1 MRLPADAAPSIGS
14 NVTVD
19 DLPVAGLVTRPCI
32 SVLTKGVFN
41 HNPGS
46 VALPSD
52 ATVDPSWV
60 APVFAGRDAAARC
73 LGVVVSSASAVFAVG
88 DGAAASVTVDGTL
101 LSAELLLDEPL
112 ADAVTEADEAA
123 VGGLPAPTPRSVVTP
138 HPVTPKIT
146 APRIK

>member
-52 ATVDPSWV
+52 ATVDPSCV
-60 APVFAGRDAAARC
+60 APVLAGRDAAARC
-73 LGVVVSSASAVFAVG
+73 CGVVVSSASAVFAVG
-88 DGAAASVTVDGTL
+88 AGATASLTGVWAVI
-101 LSAELLLDEPL
+101 SDEPPT
-112 ADAVTEADEAA
+112 DAVTEEDEAA
-123 VGGLPAPTPRSVVTP
+123 LGGLPAPVPRLVVMP
-138 HPVTPKIT
+138 HPVTLKIK
-146 APRIK
+146 APRII